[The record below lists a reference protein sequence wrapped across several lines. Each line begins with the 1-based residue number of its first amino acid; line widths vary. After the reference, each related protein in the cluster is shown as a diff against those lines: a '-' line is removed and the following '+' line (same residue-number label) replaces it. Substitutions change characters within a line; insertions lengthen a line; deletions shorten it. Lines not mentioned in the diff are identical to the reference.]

1 MFKNVNDTIS
11 GMEIRNPAQLLD
23 IYNAA
28 TKENPLELRL
38 GEHEN
43 FIKAMRMSQAE
54 SDYRL
59 NPLKIA
65 IVDRDVL
72 LKDGVRSTVDNKMY
86 SNRMKWN
93 DHLKRH
99 GCVEIGNDYNNKTP
113 RPSNSDHNV
122 RADLINVM
130 KQKGVL

>member
-23 IYNAA
+23 AYNAA
-28 TKENPLELRL
+28 TKENPLELL
-38 GEHEN
+38 WGEHEN

-54 SDYRL
+54 LDYRL
-59 NPLKIA
+59 NPTKIA
-65 IVDRDVL
+65 IVDKDIL
-72 LKDGVRSTVDNKMY
+72 LKEGVRSTVDNKIY
-86 SNRMKWN
+86 GNRRVWN
-93 DHLKRH
+93 EHLKRH

-113 RPSNSDHNV
+113 KPNNADHNV
-122 RADLINVM
+122 RADLINAM